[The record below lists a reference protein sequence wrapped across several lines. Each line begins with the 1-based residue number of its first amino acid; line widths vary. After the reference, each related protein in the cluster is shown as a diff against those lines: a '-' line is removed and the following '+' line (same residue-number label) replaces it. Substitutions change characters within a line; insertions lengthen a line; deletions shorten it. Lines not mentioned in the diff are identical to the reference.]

1 MATIKINNVTAI
13 SESGGTVVL
22 DSAVTGIPAAGV
34 TGVLPVGVTG
44 GSGLTALGTNVLIGT
59 ETGVSTSS
67 PVKLSLGG
75 TYSSAA
81 GANPKLNIYADASE
95 YMGFG
100 VSADQL
106 DYIGSAVYSHV
117 FYTNNAERLR
127 IDGSGRVTMPSQPAF
142 AAYRYTTGQT
152 ISADVWTTC
161 IFNTE
166 RFDIGSNY
174 NTSTGIFTA
183 PVTGKYQINCT
194 ARIDG
199 LSHISAHSSVQIN
212 TSNTDY
218 AYQALITPASHDSTL
233 SYHSL
238 NLSCLVDMDAN
249 DTALIS
255 AYFNGTTGTLANYT
269 GCTFTGF
276 LVS

>member
-183 PVTGKYQINCT
+183 PVTGRYQLNGLAT
-194 ARIDG
+194 VTGIDDEYCYF
-199 LSHISAHSSVQIN
+199 QII
-212 TSNTDY
+212 TSNRNY
-218 AYQALITPASHDSTL
+218 GGVHQVPSTTGAE
-233 SYHSL
+233 YEMMA
-238 NLSCLVDMDAN
+238 LSCLADMDAG
-249 DTALIS
+249 DTAYLIVNS
-255 AYFNGTTGTLANYT
+255 ESDSSYSVRGDESE
-269 GCTFTGF
+269 FTGF
-276 LVS
+276 LVC